1 MDGSTEQG
9 LIDEEM
15 NLSDL
20 ENISEV
26 CENCTEQ
33 S

>member
-1 MDGSTEQG
+1 VDEFTEQG
-9 LIDEEM
+9 SVDEEM